1 MSEASWRV
9 AAGVGRVW
17 FDRECAVHKRVRSW
31 SVWLQWAV
39 LLSVLAGALAWV
51 VGASEAPADREEL
64 KNVVAE
70 LRSQAAVGQLL
81 SEQATTGKVTSPYFR
96 AQASELRKNIE
107 AARKQ
112 LDPSKFKPEVRE
124 ASARALEL
132 ASRLSEEAG
141 ALGGAYGDARA
152 AGDLKGEFAGLFSQ
166 LMGLEESLKR

>member
-1 MSEASWRV
+1 MNA
-9 AAGVGRVW
+9 
-17 FDRECAVHKRVRSW
+17 DRMCDMHKRVRPW

-141 ALGGAYGDARA
+141 TLGGAYGDARA

-166 LMGLEESLKR
+166 LMGLEESLKQ

>member
-1 MSEASWRV
+1 M
-9 AAGVGRVW
+9 
-17 FDRECAVHKRVRSW
+17 HKRVRSW

-81 SEQATTGKVTSPYFR
+81 SEQAATGKVTSPYFK
-96 AQASELRKNIE
+96 AQASQLRKNIE
-107 AARKQ
+107 AARTQ

-124 ASARALEL
+124 ASARAGEL
-132 ASRLSEEAG
+132 AGRLSEEAG

-152 AGDLKGEFAGLFSQ
+152 PGDLKGEFAGLFSQ
-166 LMGLEESLKR
+166 LGSLEESLKQ